1 MRELIKPFLFLI
13 LLIPFATV
21 TNAYAFTC
29 GGVECKSGEYCG
41 TSGPDAAKKCIP
53 CSLLSPE
60 GQYTHSDVDDD
71 PAKGTGVCY
80 KTCDE
85 EGGWPDRPDNVDKGK
100 WVPTEDKA
108 YYNSACEYDL
118 ECDNYKDYCGGFHPD
133 DQNKSCIAN
142 KQECTGGNGRGFK
155 YWMFDVTEGT
165 GAYVNNG
172 QCFLTAC
179 NEGYHLLVN
188 ATNDCDDTYGECVS
202 NTAECASLLKNCDKG
217 TITGNAEWNGTG
229 WNYDNCRCETDNG
242 PIENGTG
249 SSSCPWESGEGD
261 DTKWSETDCER
272 DVVTCNVGY
281 CEHKDYPG
289 SCAAARP
296 GWYHDNDTSAECQ
309 PCPAGMTSDGTDKLN
324 NKIADSIEKCGMRT
338 GPNGTRFCDS
348 HGCFTLPGNGELI
361 YYKAW

>member
-29 GGVECKSGEYCG
+29 GNTECVAGEYCINYG
-41 TSGPDAAKKCIP
+41 ATNTPTC
-53 CSLLSPE
+53 LLCKELPPKGE
-60 GQYTHSDVDDD
+60 YPYSDVDANPDD
-71 PAKGTGVCY
+71 GDKVCY
-80 KTCDE
+80 KICE
-85 EGGWPDRPDNVDKGK
+85 EIEITNGK
-100 WVPTEDKA
+100 WVPKEDKA
-108 YYNSACEYDL
+108 YYDSTCEYDL
-118 ECDNYKDYCGGFHPD
+118 ECNGYDKPCDGFHPD
-133 DQNKSCIAN
+133 PNDPNGSCISN
-142 KQECTGGNGRGFK
+142 KQECEGGNGSGFK
-155 YWMFDVTEGT
+155 YWVFNATAGT

-188 ATNDCDDTYGECVS
+188 DTNDCDDTYGECVS

-229 WNYDNCRCETDNG
+229 WNYDNCRCETDNAR
-242 PIENGTG
+242 IDNGFG
-249 SSSCPWESGEGD
+249 ARSCPWDSDEGN
-261 DTKWSETDCER
+261 WSTDCET
-272 DVVTCNVGY
+272 DVTACDVGY
-281 CEHKDYPG
+281 CEHKDKTG

-309 PCPAGMTSDGTDKLN
+309 PCPAGMTSDGT
-324 NKIADSIEKCGMRT
+324 NKDNIADSIEKCGMRT
-338 GPNGTRFCDS
+338 GPNGTRFCDMY
-348 HGCFTLPGNGELI
+348 GCFTLPGNGELI

>member
-41 TSGPDAAKKCIP
+41 TSGPDATKKCIP

-60 GQYTHSDVDDD
+60 GQYTHSDINDD

-80 KTCDE
+80 KICGADD
-85 EGGWPDRPDNVDKGK
+85 GWPDRPGNVDKGK
-100 WVPTEDKA
+100 WVPKPNEYGEYKA

-118 ECDNYKDYCGGFHPD
+118 ECDNYTNHCEGFHPD

-142 KQECTGGNGRGFK
+142 KQECTVENGSGFK
-155 YWMFDVTEGT
+155 YWVFDATGT

-179 NEGYHLLVN
+179 SEGYHLKESGQYI
-188 ATNDCDDTYGECVS
+188 CQKPYGECVS
-202 NTAECASLLKNCDKG
+202 NTAECASLLKNCGG

-249 SSSCPWESGEGD
+249 SSSCPWDSDEGD
-261 DTKWSETDCER
+261 WSTDCER
-272 DVVTCNVGY
+272 DVVTCHVGY
-281 CEHKDYPG
+281 CEHKDHPG

-296 GWYHDNDTSAECQ
+296 GWYHDNNTDAECQ
-309 PCPAGMTSDGTDKLN
+309 PCPAGMTSDGT
-324 NKIADSIEKCGMRT
+324 NKDNIADSIEKCGIRT
-338 GPNGTRFCDS
+338 GPKGTRFCDS
-348 HGCFTLPGNGELI
+348 NGCFTLPGNGELI

>member
-29 GGVECKSGEYCG
+29 GGVECNPGEYCG
-41 TSGPDAAKKCIP
+41 PSGPGGTLKCAP
-53 CSLLSPE
+53 CNELPNNE
-60 GQYTHSDVDDD
+60 YPHSDVDDD

-80 KTCDE
+80 KICE
-85 EGGWPDRPDNVDKGK
+85 EIEITNGK
-100 WVPTEDKA
+100 WAPEKDKA
-108 YYNSACEYDL
+108 YYNNTCEYKL
-118 ECDNYKDYCGGFHPD
+118 ECNEYKDHCKGFHPD

-155 YWMFDVTEGT
+155 YWMFDATAGT
-165 GAYVNNG
+165 GAYVNQG

-188 ATNDCDDTYGECVS
+188 DTNDCDDTYGECVS
-202 NTAECASLLKNCDKG
+202 NTAECASLLKNCGG
-217 TITGNAEWNGTG
+217 TITGDAEWNGMG
-229 WNYDNCRCETDNG
+229 WDYDNCRCETDNG
-242 PIENGTG
+242 KIDHGTG
-249 SSSCPWESGEGD
+249 SISCPWESGEGD
-261 DTKWSETDCER
+261 DTKWSESETDCIIR
-272 DVVTCNVGY
+272 DVAKCDVGY

-309 PCPAGMTSDGTDKLN
+309 PCPAGMTSDGTDELN
-324 NKIADSIEKCGMRT
+324 KKIADSIEKCGMRT

-348 HGCFTLPGNGELI
+348 NGCFTLPGNGELI

>member
-1 MRELIKPFLFLI
+1 MRELIKPFLLLI

-29 GGVECKSGEYCG
+29 GDTECVAGAYCG
-41 TSGPDAAKKCIP
+41 TSGPDGAPKC
-53 CSLLSPE
+53 LLCADLSN

-80 KTCDE
+80 KICGADD
-85 EGGWPDRPDNVDKGK
+85 GWPDRPDNVDNGH
-100 WVPTEDKA
+100 WVTKPNEDKA

-118 ECDNYKDYCGGFHPD
+118 ECDNYTDYCGGFHPD
-133 DQNKSCIAN
+133 ANNESCIN
-142 KQECTGGNGRGFK
+142 NEQVCEVETGSGFK
-155 YWMFDVTEGT
+155 YWVFDVTGT
-165 GAYVNNG
+165 SKYS
-172 QCFLTAC
+172 QCYITTC
-179 NEGYHLLVN
+179 KEGYHLKESSQYI
-188 ATNDCDDTYGECVS
+188 CEKPYGECVS

-249 SSSCPWESGEGD
+249 SSSCPWDSDEGD
-261 DTKWSETDCER
+261 WSTDCER
-272 DVVTCNVGY
+272 DVVTCHVGY
-281 CEHKDYPG
+281 CEHKDETG

-296 GWYHDNDTSAECQ
+296 GWYHDNDTDAECQ
-309 PCPAGMTSDGTDKLN
+309 PCPAGMTSDGTDELN
-324 NKIADSIEKCGMRT
+324 KKIADSIEKCGMRT

-348 HGCFTLPGNGELI
+348 NGCFTLPGNGELI

>member
-13 LLIPFATV
+13 LLIPFAT
-21 TNAYAFTC
+21 NAYAFTC
-29 GGVECKSGEYCG
+29 GNTECVAGEYCG
-41 TSGPDAAKKCIP
+41 TYGPNDTPRCSP
-53 CSLLSPE
+53 CTDLSN

-80 KTCDE
+80 KICGADD
-85 EGGWPDRPDNVDKGK
+85 GWPDRPDNVDNGH
-100 WVPTEDKA
+100 WVPKPNEDKA
-108 YYNSACEYDL
+108 YYNNTCEYDL
-118 ECDNYKDYCGGFHPD
+118 ECDYYTDYCKGFHPD

-155 YWMFDVTEGT
+155 YWMFDKNAGT

-202 NTAECASLLKNCDKG
+202 NTAECASLLKKCAG
-217 TITGNAEWNGTG
+217 TITGDAKWNDAG
-229 WNYDNCRCETDNG
+229 WDYDKCRCETDNAR
-242 PIENGTG
+242 IDNGFG
-249 SSSCPWESGEGD
+249 ARSCPWDSDEGN
-261 DTKWSETDCER
+261 WSTDCET
-272 DVVTCNVGY
+272 DVTACDVGY
-281 CEHKDYPG
+281 CEHKDKTG

-296 GWYHDNDTSAECQ
+296 GWYHDNNTDAECQ
-309 PCPAGMTSDGTDKLN
+309 PCPAGMTSDGT
-324 NKIADSIEKCGMRT
+324 NKDNIADSIEKCGMRT
-338 GPNGTRFCDS
+338 GPKGTRFCDS
-348 HGCFTLPGNGELI
+348 NGCFTLPGNGELI

>member
-1 MRELIKPFLFLI
+1 MPG
-13 LLIPFATV
+13 P
-21 TNAYAFTC
+21 N
-29 GGVECKSGEYCG
+29 G
-41 TSGPDAAKKCIP
+41 TPRCVP
-53 CSLLSPE
+53 CADLSN

-80 KTCDE
+80 KICE
-85 EGGWPDRPDNVDKGK
+85 EIEITNGK
-100 WVPTEDKA
+100 WAPEKDKA
-108 YYNSACEYDL
+108 YYDDACQYKL
-118 ECDNYKDYCGGFHPD
+118 ECNGYDKPCDGFHPD

-142 KQECTGGNGRGFK
+142 KQECTGGNGSGFK
-155 YWMFDVTEGT
+155 YWVFNATAGT
-165 GAYVNNG
+165 GAYVNQG

-229 WNYDNCRCETDNG
+229 WNYDNCRCETENG
-242 PIENGTG
+242 EIAHGTG
-249 SSSCPWESGEGD
+249 SISCPWESGEGD
-261 DTKWSETDCER
+261 DTKWSESETDCIIR
-272 DVVTCNVGY
+272 DVAKCDVGY

-309 PCPAGMTSDGTDKLN
+309 PCPAGMTSDGT
-324 NKIADSIEKCGMRT
+324 NKDNIADSIEKCGMRT
-338 GPNGTRFCDS
+338 GPHGTRFCDS

>member
-133 DQNKSCIAN
+133 PNDPNGSCISN
-142 KQECTGGNGRGFK
+142 EQECEDETGSGFK
-155 YWMFDVTEGT
+155 YWVFDASTST
-165 GAYVNNG
+165 GEYSE
-172 QCFLTAC
+172 CYITTC
-179 NEGYHLLVN
+179 NEGYHLET
-188 ATNDCDDTYGECVS
+188 ASDQSFCGIQYGECVS
-202 NTAECASLLKNCDKG
+202 NTAECASLLKNCDG
-217 TITGNAEWNGTG
+217 TITGNAEWNDAG
-229 WNYDNCRCETDNG
+229 WDYDNCRCETDNAR
-242 PIENGTG
+242 IDNGFG
-249 SSSCPWESGEGD
+249 ARSCPWDSDEGD
-261 DTKWSETDCER
+261 WSTDCEN
-272 DVVTCNVGY
+272 DVTACDVGY
-281 CEHKDYPG
+281 CEHKNNLG

-296 GWYHDNDTSAECQ
+296 GWYHDNDTDAECQ
-309 PCPAGMTSDGTDKLN
+309 PCPAGMTSDGT
-324 NKIADSIEKCGMRT
+324 NKDNIADSIEKCGMRT
-338 GPNGTRFCDS
+338 GPEGTRFCDS

>member
-13 LLIPFATV
+13 LLIPFAT
-21 TNAYAFTC
+21 NAYASAC
-29 GGVECKSGEYCG
+29 GNNADGCAANEYCAKVG
-41 TSGPDAAKKCIP
+41 GAIQIYQCEPCPSSYPLSDAGGGEIEDIK
-53 CSLLSPE
+53 
-60 GQYTHSDVDDD
+60 
-71 PAKGTGVCY
+71 VCY

-85 EGGWPDRPDNVDKGK
+85 EGGWPDRPDNVDNGH
-100 WVPTEDKA
+100 WVPKPNEDKA
-108 YYNSACEYDL
+108 YYNNTCEYDL
-118 ECDNYKDYCGGFHPD
+118 ECDYYTDYCKGFHPD

-155 YWMFDVTEGT
+155 YWMFDKNAGT

-179 NEGYHLLVN
+179 KEGYHLKESGQYI
-188 ATNDCDDTYGECVS
+188 CEKPYGECVS

-229 WNYDNCRCETDNG
+229 WDYDNCRCETDNG
-242 PIENGTG
+242 EIDHGTG
-249 SSSCPWESGEGD
+249 SISCPWESGEGD
-261 DTKWSETDCER
+261 DTKWSKTDCIIR
-272 DVVTCNVGY
+272 DVAKCDVGY
-281 CEHKDYPG
+281 CEHKDHPG

-309 PCPAGMTSDGTDKLN
+309 PCPAGMTSDGTDELN
-324 NKIADSIEKCGMRT
+324 KKIADSIEKCGMRT

-348 HGCFTLPGNGELI
+348 YGCFTLPGNGELI

>member
-29 GGVECKSGEYCG
+29 GNTECVAGEYCTNYG
-41 TSGPDAAKKCIP
+41 ADNAPTCLLCK
-53 CSLLSPE
+53 SLYPQGE
-60 GQYTHSDVDDD
+60 YPHSDVDDD

-80 KTCDE
+80 KICE
-85 EGGWPDRPDNVDKGK
+85 EIEITNGK
-100 WVPTEDKA
+100 WAPEKDKA
-108 YYNSACEYDL
+108 YYNTTCQYNLKCNGYDKP
-118 ECDNYKDYCGGFHPD
+118 CDGFHPD
-133 DQNKSCIAN
+133 ANNESCIN
-142 KQECTGGNGRGFK
+142 NEQVCEVETGSGFK
-155 YWMFDVTEGT
+155 YWVFDATGT
-165 GAYVNNG
+165 SEYS
-172 QCFLTAC
+172 QCYITTC
-179 NEGYHLLVN
+179 KEGYHLKESDQYIC
-188 ATNDCDDTYGECVS
+188 TKPYGECVS
-202 NTAECASLLKNCDKG
+202 NTAECASLLKNCGG

-249 SSSCPWESGEGD
+249 SSSCPWDSDEGD
-261 DTKWSETDCER
+261 WSTDCER
-272 DVVTCNVGY
+272 DVVTCHVGY
-281 CEHKDYPG
+281 CEHKDHPG

-309 PCPAGMTSDGTDKLN
+309 PCPAGMTSDGT
-324 NKIADSIEKCGMRT
+324 NKDNIADSIEKCGMRT

-348 HGCFTLPGNGELI
+348 YGCFTLPGNGELI